1 MLFNYILS
9 SMVYKFFLSG
19 KDREEFWPLAIY
31 IDLSHILSDPD
42 IFLIRSQT
50 IQKTSLNL
58 FRTYQYVFGS
68 NEV

>member
-9 SMVYKFFLSG
+9 SMVYKFFFFLF
-19 KDREEFWPLAIY
+19 DREEFWQLAIY